1 MLSIDEPY
9 IEKRLKFS
17 DIFKYNKK
25 DFYTSRK
32 KFLDFV
38 DKQILEMY
46 DSEVREDSFK
56 LLRYAGS
63 WFLRGRINPK
73 TGYDVSPIDFD
84 IEVLP
89 NDTLVKNNDLSIN
102 LGQIKLKQP
111 DVLDAF
117 ISPNR
122 DIMVTLTKENMYVYK
137 IIGDKVSN
145 NTIGEFSI
153 KKDDIVIL
161 SEWYVSEEAEKIN
174 ELLEEVK

>member
-1 MLSIDEPY
+1 M
-9 IEKRLKFS
+9 
-17 DIFKYNKK
+17 
-25 DFYTSRK
+25 
-32 KFLDFV
+32 
-38 DKQILEMY
+38 
-46 DSEVREDSFK
+46 
-56 LLRYAGS
+56 
-63 WFLRGRINPK
+63 
-73 TGYDVSPIDFD
+73 
-84 IEVLP
+84 P

>member
-1 MLSIDEPY
+1 
-9 IEKRLKFS
+9 
-17 DIFKYNKK
+17 
-25 DFYTSRK
+25 
-32 KFLDFV
+32 
-38 DKQILEMY
+38 
-46 DSEVREDSFK
+46 
-56 LLRYAGS
+56 
-63 WFLRGRINPK
+63 RINPK